1 MAKVEIELQ
10 VIIKLLRLLV
20 PKMQLSKKITLQ
32 KLLYEMP
39 LMLLYIL
46 FKLGLNLGVYRSIQ
60 GQYN

>member
-1 MAKVEIELQ
+1 MAEVEIELQ

-20 PKMQLSKKITLQ
+20 PKVKFSEEITLQ

-46 FKLGLNLGVYRSIQ
+46 FKLGLNLGVYRPIQ

>member
-10 VIIKLLRLLV
+10 VIIKFLRLLV
-20 PKMQLSKKITLQ
+20 PKMQFSEEITLQ

-46 FKLGLNLGVYRSIQ
+46 FKLGLDLGVNRSIQ

>member
-10 VIIKLLRLLV
+10 VIIKFLRLLV
-20 PKMQLSKKITLQ
+20 PKMQFSEEITLQ

-46 FKLGLNLGVYRSIQ
+46 FKLGLNLGVNRPIQ